1 MRKILAGLVSGIAL
15 LGLAA
20 CDGGGG
26 DPAAQGID
34 GGAQTEQPAD
44 PGAADP
50 AAPDTGTAQ

>member
-20 CDGGGG
+20 CDDGA

-34 GGAQTEQPAD
+34 GAPAEQSAD
-44 PGAADP
+44 PSAADP
-50 AAPDTGTAQ
+50 ATPAPDNGTAQ